1 MSIVGNCFFFFQTKT
16 NKSHFSEKNRHI
28 ELYLK
33 IADTLLSTAS
43 VNSIK
48 NNWHKQIDIVYYSV
62 KKSYQQGSLKPATS
76 KPMQKSKKS
85 CLSACAAYLAFH

>member
-1 MSIVGNCFFFFQTKT
+1 MSIVGNCFFFLQTKS

-33 IADTLLSTAS
+33 IVDTLLSTAS

-62 KKSYQQGSLKPATS
+62 KNLINRGHLNQQLPSQCRKVKNHA
-76 KPMQKSKKS
+76 
-85 CLSACAAYLAFH
+85 